1 MKKKKVW
8 LILFLTLTIL
18 IVSLVIVAN
27 KKPTDADFVRWME
40 DRYAIECWDYNC
52 ETFEIAFEEANEDPI
67 IMRADGAY
75 SPGVFIMEVINHYKS
90 NEAPSYNLDIH
101 VRGFFGNFT
110 VLEEKI
116 NKIPKR

>member
-52 ETFEIAFEEANEDPI
+52 STFEIVSKDDDEDPI
-67 IMRADGAY
+67 IMSADGAY
-75 SPGVFIMEVINHYKS
+75 SPGLFIMEVIYNYRS
-90 NEAPSYNLDIH
+90 NEEPSYDLDLH
-101 VRGFFGNFT
+101 VRGFFGNFK